1 MAKIKL
7 TKGELKRQRDA
18 LEQFRRYLPTLQLKK
33 QQLQMKVGEIR
44 KKWERQNKI
53 VSDARQG
60 VLRWAGVLAD
70 PAVVW
75 HNEKNEAAA
84 FDISRY
90 VVPTDIK
97 IRRENVAGAYIPVL
111 DEVIFAAADYDFFMT
126 PFWVDRAVE
135 ELRTLTRWLVEL
147 TVIEEVIFCFEKELR
162 VTSQRVNLFEKV
174 KIPESLEHIRKIT
187 IYLGDQQA
195 NAVGISKVAKKKIE
209 LVEAASFA

>member
-1 MAKIKL
+1 MSKIKL

-44 KKWERQNKI
+44 KKWEQHKI
-53 VSDARQG
+53 VLSDAKQG
-60 VLRWAGVLAD
+60 VLRWVGVLAD
-70 PAVVW
+70 PALVW
-75 HNEKNEAAA
+75 RNENNEAMSW
-84 FDISRY
+84 DIARY
-90 VVPTDIK
+90 VIPVDIK
-97 IRRENVAGAYIPVL
+97 IRRDNVAGAYIPAL
-111 DEVIFAAADYDFFMT
+111 DEVIFAAMDDDFFAA
-126 PFWVDRAVE
+126 PFWADRAVD
-135 ELRTLTRWLVEL
+135 ELRKMVRLLIEL
-147 TVIEEVIFCFEKELR
+147 NIMEEEIRCLEQELR

-209 LVEAASFA
+209 LAAIA